1 MAILNYQKRL
11 QNLQE
16 RRFDR
21 DLNESALTKSFSTSN
36 LPENIKYLV
45 ESMQP
50 IDEKYN
56 AKTLTA
62 AINVQN
68 HLERDYDLHF
78 GRVYATQGSVRTG
91 TNIKVHSDI
100 DLLTAI
106 DRYFYPQGQPVDPY
120 TDSDPHSDIKD
131 LRKQSIEILKRQYNL
146 VDHSGDK
153 SISIVNQNLNRK
165 VDIVP
170 CFWYK
175 SDTFF
180 ETGNDHYKGV
190 YLFDFKKEIKLLDY
204 PFATMNNLNYKGDST
219 RDGFRRGVRLL
230 KTLKA
235 DCDAELETLKSFQLT
250 TIVYSIENELLNY
263 YAGNELSIASTI
275 SIEMQ
280 RLIDDPSYRCS
291 VKSSNGMET
300 PLDKTGIVADIR
312 RLKEDLD
319 QLIVD
324 AASDFKNS
332 SIVQRNILIY

>member
-11 QNLQE
+11 QNLQN
-16 RRFDR
+16 RRFDM
-21 DLNESALTKSFSTSN
+21 DLNESALTKSFSTSD

-50 IDEKYN
+50 IDKKYN
-56 AKTLTA
+56 EKTVTA
-62 AINVQN
+62 ATNVQN
-68 HLERDYDLHF
+68 HLERGLDLHF
-78 GRVYATQGSVRTG
+78 ERVYATQGSVRTG

-106 DRYFYPQGQPVDPY
+106 DRYFFPQGQPTNPY
-120 TDSDPHSDIKD
+120 TDSDPNSDIKD
-131 LRKQSIEILKRQYNL
+131 LRRQSIEILKRQYDI
-146 VDHSGDK
+146 VDDTGDK

-175 SDTFF
+175 SDKFF
-180 ETGNDHYKGV
+180 ETADEHYKGV
-190 YLFDFKKEIKLLDY
+190 YLFDFKKQSKLLDY

-219 RDGFRRGVRLL
+219 KDGFRRGVRLL

-235 DCDAELETLKSFQLT
+235 DCDAELKTLKSFQLT
-250 TIVYSIENELLNY
+250 TIVYSMDNKLLNY
-263 YAGNELSIASTI
+263 YAGSELNIAKAI
-275 SIEMQ
+275 SEQMQ

-300 PLDKTGIVADIR
+300 PLDKSGVVADIQ

-319 QLIVD
+319 QLIFD
-324 AASDFKNS
+324 AESDFRKS
-332 SIVQRNILIY
+332 LIVQRNILVY

>member
-1 MAILNYQKRL
+1 MATLNYQKRL
-11 QNLQE
+11 QNLQD

-21 DLNESALTKSFSTSN
+21 DLNESSLTKSFSTSD
-36 LPENIKYLV
+36 LPEDIKYLV

-50 IDEKYN
+50 IDNKYN
-56 AKTLTA
+56 SKTLTA
-62 AINVQN
+62 ANNVQN

-78 GRVYATQGSVRTG
+78 KRVYATQGSVMTG

-106 DRYFYPQGQPVDPY
+106 DRYFYPQGQPINPYTESDPY
-120 TDSDPHSDIKD
+120 SDIKD
-131 LRKQSIEILKRQYNL
+131 LRKQSIAILKRQYDI
-146 VDHSGDK
+146 VDDTGDK

-175 SDTFF
+175 SDKFF
-180 ETGNDHYKGV
+180 ETGKDYYKGV
-190 YLFDFKKEIKLLDY
+190 YLFDFPKEIKLLDY
-204 PFATMNNLNYKGDST
+204 PFATISNLNHKGNST
-219 RDGFRRGVRLL
+219 NDGFRRGVRLL

-235 DCDAELETLKSFQLT
+235 DCDAKLETLKSFQLT
-250 TIVYSIENELLNY
+250 TIVYSINEISLTY
-263 YAGNELSIASTI
+263 YAGNELNIAKAI

-280 RLIDDPSYRCS
+280 RLIDEPSYRCS

-300 PLDKTGIVADIR
+300 PLDKFGIVADLK

-319 QLIVD
+319 QLIID
-324 AASDFKNS
+324 ASNDVKNS
-332 SIVQRNILIY
+332 LVVQRNILTY